1 MRQEVGDGQRA
12 LRQAHLLGHEAGAA
26 AAGLALPH
34 VPPAAPAQHVVGDV
48 AAPTLIQRWPP
59 LQRHRGAVHAGDQ
72 VDRSRGGTWKGS
84 RGLGRVRGRRSAL
97 GLAEQ
102 GPGGNG
108 VDGEV
113 SDIWRPAG

>member
-48 AAPTLIQRWPP
+48 AAPTLVQRWPP

-84 RGLGRVRGRRSAL
+84 RGLGRAGGRRWGWGWQSRV
-97 GLAEQ
+97 
-102 GPGGNG
+102 PGEMG
-108 VDGEV
+108 
-113 SDIWRPAG
+113 